1 MTHGLGFLL
10 TNTLLIVAA
19 LLPIVNPVG
28 QAPIFISLTRGES
41 QSVRNLLARKVAI
54 NGFALL
60 LASMFIGTYVLKFFG
75 ISLPIVRVG
84 GGLLVMS
91 TAWQMLH
98 SDDSGKDAVDEDR
111 LRGPHIQKKAFFP
124 LTFPLTVGPG
134 TVSIAITLGANVP
147 SRGIEEMFRVV
158 AGITGAGILALAI
171 FASYRFADRLVALL
185 GETGTVIFLRL
196 SSFILLCIGIQILWD
211 GVSDLVPTLMA
222 AHS

>member
-10 TNTLLIVAA
+10 TNTLLTVAA

-28 QAPIFISLTRGES
+28 QAPIFIAFSRGES
-41 QSVRNLLARKVAI
+41 QAVRNQLARKVAI
-54 NGFALL
+54 NGFVLL

-91 TAWQMLH
+91 TGWQMLH
-98 SDDSGKDAVDEDR
+98 ADDSGKDTVDEGR
-111 LRGPHIQKKAFFP
+111 LRGPHILKKAFFP
-124 LTFPLTVGPG
+124 MTFPLTVGPG

-147 SRGIEEMFRVV
+147 SRGIEEVFRVV

-171 FASYRFADRLVALL
+171 FVSYRFADRLVALL
-185 GETGTVIFLRL
+185 GEAGTVIFLRL
-196 SSFILLCIGIQILWD
+196 SSFILLCIGIQIMWD

>member
-1 MTHGLGFLL
+1 MNHGLSFLL

-41 QSVRNLLARKVAI
+41 RSIRNLLARKVAI

-98 SDDSGKDAVDEDR
+98 SDDSGKDPVDEDR

-158 AGITGAGILALAI
+158 AGVTGAGILALAI
-171 FASYRFADRLVALL
+171 FASYRFADKLVALL

-196 SSFILLCIGIQILWD
+196 SSFSLLCIGIQILWD
-211 GVSDLVPTLMA
+211 GVSELVPTLMA